1 MIPNKRSV
9 PLLVLVLALL
19 SAVLYC
25 SSIHLFPSF
34 IHAWTQSDRYAIALR
49 FLDNGF
55 DIFHP
60 ATFNLQ
66 TVDGITR
73 VDLPLSEFIVALIM
87 KACGS
92 TAPVIFRLYTL
103 CVSIGG
109 LIYLYLLAKKMSGSE
124 IKSWLVVLFVFFS
137 PVYAYYQAG
146 FIPSIPAIALVFAGY
161 YYFFSYKENALKKH
175 FYLAV
180 AFLLLA
186 ALLRLPFV
194 IFLFAVLL
202 QQLLIYARSFFSP
215 LSSGEGKACPEPVE
229 GGVRFI
235 HEAIAIAVAFSIF
248 GSYYLYNI
256 HLGRMYGNMFLDS
269 LMPAKS
275 FTEFKEILA
284 EMYDHWCFHYFTM
297 WHYILVFVLLLISAR
312 TFYRRKGYM
321 EEDKKYW
328 FQLLIIAAGT
338 GIYFLLMMRQFYAHD
353 YYFLD
358 SLFVPTV
365 LLFLLIIKNLPLET
379 KKQTL
384 GWGIGFGITA
394 LLFFISNRNTQAER
408 YSSGPWDRVEIT
420 RQNFTGTA
428 QFLDS
433 IGVPA
438 DAKVLVIDAY
448 TTNVPLILMNR
459 KGYTVMGTTHKNI
472 GMALQWCDWDYVAIQ
487 DIYLVSDVIKNYPPL
502 TAMLECIGSTGRVS
516 FYKKS
521 RELHAKNL
529 KQFLGIT
536 PERTLFLYEASSA
549 DTATHHAVLDA
560 ATEYGLTA
568 SVKAS
573 ELKDTAGLK
582 VLVSA
587 DLLKGSLQ
595 DVQLVASVS
604 GASGQLF
611 YQSFT
616 LHDYFKDEDLKQSME
631 FQFVLPPFKA
641 PADELKVYL
650 WNPAKVSLE
659 YDHWEVTV
667 YK

>member
-1 MIPNKRSV
+1 MEIKPENKRMI
-9 PLLVLVLALL
+9 PLLVSFLL
-19 SAVLYC
+19 ILSVFTYYTT
-25 SSIHLFPSF
+25 IHLFPSF

-87 KACGS
+87 KVCGS
-92 TAPVIFRLYTL
+92 TAPLIFRLYTL

-109 LIYLYLLAKKMSGSE
+109 LVYLYLLAKKMSGSE
-124 IKSWLVVLFVFFS
+124 IKSWLAVLFVFCS
-137 PVYAYYQAG
+137 PVYTYYQAG

-180 AFLLLA
+180 IFLLLA

-202 QQLLIYARSFFSP
+202 QQLFMSLKQRKLKLY
-215 LSSGEGKACPEPVE
+215 EG
-229 GGVRFI
+229 
-235 HEAIAIAVAFSIF
+235 IAMAVAFTIF
-248 GSYYLYNI
+248 GSSYLYNV
-256 HLGRMYGNMFLDS
+256 HLGRIYGNMFLDNI
-269 LMPAKS
+269 MPAKN
-275 FTEFKEILA
+275 FAEFKEILA

-297 WHYILVFVLLLISAR
+297 WHYILVFVLLLAAAR
-312 TFYRRKGYM
+312 TFYKRKGYLQ
-321 EEDKKYW
+321 EDRKYW
-328 FQLLIIAAGT
+328 FQLLIISAGT
-338 GIYFLLMMRQFYAHD
+338 GIYFLLMTRQFYAHD

-358 SLFVPTV
+358 SLFVPVV
-365 LLFLLIIKNLPLET
+365 LWFLLIIKNLSLET
-379 KKQTL
+379 HKQRL

-438 DAKVLVIDAY
+438 EAKVLVIDAY

-459 KGYTVMGTTHKNI
+459 KGYTVMGTTHDNI
-472 GMALQWCDWDYVAIQ
+472 GTALQWCDWDYVAIQ

-502 TAMLECIGSTGRVS
+502 TAMLECVGSTGRVS

-521 RELHAKNL
+521 KELRTKNL

-536 PERTLFLYEASSA
+536 PERTLFLYEVNSA

-560 ATEYGLTA
+560 ATEYGITA

-587 DLLKGSLQ
+587 DLIKGSLQ
-595 DVQLVASVS
+595 DVQLVA
-604 GASGQLF
+604 GASGPSGQFF

-616 LHDYFKDEDLKQSME
+616 LRDYFKDGDLKQSME
-631 FQFVLPPFKA
+631 FQFVLPAFSTPE
-641 PADELKVYL
+641 DELKVYL
-650 WNPAKVSLE
+650 WNPAKVTLE
-659 YDHWEVTV
+659 YDHWKVIV